1 MVAMPALLAILAGGN
16 AASIGAAAAHF
27 APPATPSA
35 ASPCAMAD
43 DDRRWLDAA
52 LAAWPRVEQ
61 AELGR
66 PAQSWPDIFI
76 FDAACAYLLSD
87 GDSHTIIANPH
98 RDGTVTAFGK
108 TIALAPTAYADDAN
122 RFVMSLPSI
131 WRNAGM
137 QRAVG
142 LERFITAVFLHEIL
156 HTRQS
161 ALLAAAKARINAL
174 APGVTQFSDDSI
186 QEHFAGNTDY
196 VADYSMERD
205 LLYRALATPDDG
217 DARTLAAAALILL
230 DARRARW
237 FTGELGYFA
246 EMEDMFLTMEGAG
259 QWVMYRYLRSPA
271 GGNIAADTA
280 LTEVRGR
287 FWSQDAGFALFA
299 LVVRLVP
306 NWQER
311 IFDPQQWQARKLLAA
326 AAASSS
332 DGPATAL
339 R

>member
-1 MVAMPALLAILAGGN
+1 MMALPALLAILAGGY
-16 AASIGAAAAHF
+16 AASIGAAAAHS
-27 APPATPSA
+27 APQTTLSA

-66 PAQSWPDIFI
+66 PTERWPDILI
-76 FDAACAYLLSD
+76 FDAGCSYLLTD
-87 GDSHTIIANPH
+87 GDRRTIVANPH
-98 RDGTVTAFGK
+98 RDNSVAAFGK
-108 TIALAPTAYADDAN
+108 TITLAPTAYADDAN

-131 WRNAGM
+131 WRSAGM

-161 ALLAAAKARINAL
+161 AMLAAAKARINVL

-186 QEHFAGNTDY
+186 QEHFAGNADY
-196 VADYSMERD
+196 IADYSMERD
-205 LLYRALATPDDG
+205 LLYRALAAPDDS

-230 DARRARW
+230 DARRTRW

-246 EMEDMFLTMEGAG
+246 EIEDMFLTMEGAG

-271 GGNIAADTA
+271 GGNIAADAA
-280 LTEVRGR
+280 LAEVRGR

-306 NWQER
+306 DWQER
-311 IFDPQQWQARKLLAA
+311 IFDPQQWQARALLAA
-326 AAASSS
+326 AAASPS
-332 DGPATAL
+332 DGPTAAQH
-339 R
+339 